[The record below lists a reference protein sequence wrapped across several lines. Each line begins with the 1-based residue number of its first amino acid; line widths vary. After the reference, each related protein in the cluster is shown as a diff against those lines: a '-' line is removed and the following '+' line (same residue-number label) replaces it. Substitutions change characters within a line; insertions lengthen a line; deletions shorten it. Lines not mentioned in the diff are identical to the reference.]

1 MSALTC
7 PTGGCAGT
15 VASDGYCNTC
25 GSKGVA
31 GAPAG
36 APAAPQQHAHSHA
49 HQHQQPAPQ
58 QAAPQSSVAGG
69 NYCPTFGC
77 KGQISTDGY
86 CNTCG
91 SRGVASRPT
100 ATPGASQVGAA
111 VPPSGACSVAGCKG
125 HIASD
130 GYCDTCGAAAAAP
143 STGAGGGGSRLS
155 TIAAPVSPGAST
167 RASGS
172 VRSSAS
178 RRTTSSRRTTRAGIG
193 AGLVTIVPTPMGDPS
208 KAVMT
213 PEKVQSVL
221 GAVPEDERHCA
232 KCGKPVGRSSGD
244 KPGRVEGFCGTC
256 REQFNFITNAPALRA
271 GEMVNGQY
279 EILGPLAHGGL
290 GWIYLGRD
298 KSVSDRWVVLKG
310 MLNANDPDAA
320 AAAAAERQF
329 LAQIE
334 HPSIVNIYNFVTHG
348 GAGYIVMEYVGG
360 ESLNSKLKDRRRANG
375 GKPDPLPITEAIAYI
390 LGVLPAFQY
399 LHDSGLV
406 YNDMKPANIMA
417 VGDNVKLID
426 LGAVMRIDDMQAAIF
441 GTEGFQAPEV
451 ATEGPSV
458 ASDLYTIGRTLA
470 VMTIEFIFHAGRY
483 KESLPTP
490 VEEPLFADWE
500 SYYRFLLKATA
511 PHPDDRFQSADEMA
525 EQLLGVLQE
534 IVALTRGTPVAAA
547 STHFG
552 ADRLTSLLAE
562 AGDTGFLAT
571 EADWRVLPSLKVDP
585 EDPSSNFLAN
595 LPDLEPD
602 RILELIDVAASG
614 GQIQNSREV
623 QLRRARALIE
633 GAGSGARATV
643 AEPILTGIENE
654 DPWEWRVQWLRGLG
668 LLLDGK
674 WVEAADRFSAV
685 WTDLPGERGPKLAVA
700 LAAERAGEFDRAAE
714 IYGRVLATD
723 QTYVSA
729 AFGLARC
736 RYARGDRPGAVDAY
750 QRIPASSA
758 TYYDAQVAATR
769 TLVDSGSQTPPTVEE
784 LSLAAQTVEK
794 IQLDAAER
802 AELATEILE
811 RGLTALESGALPPD
825 GRVRLFKSSLDEES
839 IREGLER
846 SYRDMARYTPDP
858 KRKIEL
864 IDKANRV
871 RPMTM
876 L

>member
-1 MSALTC
+1 
-7 PTGGCAGT
+7 
-15 VASDGYCNTC
+15 V
-25 GSKGVA
+25 
-31 GAPAG
+31 
-36 APAAPQQHAHSHA
+36 
-49 HQHQQPAPQ
+49 
-58 QAAPQSSVAGG
+58 
-69 NYCPTFGC
+69 
-77 KGQISTDGY
+77 I
-86 CNTCG
+86 
-91 SRGVASRPT
+91 
-100 ATPGASQVGAA
+100 
-111 VPPSGACSVAGCKG
+111 
-125 HIASD
+125 
-130 GYCDTCGAAAAAP
+130 
-143 STGAGGGGSRLS
+143 
-155 TIAAPVSPGAST
+155 
-167 RASGS
+167 
-172 VRSSAS
+172 
-178 RRTTSSRRTTRAGIG
+178 
-193 AGLVTIVPTPMGDPS
+193 PTPLGDPS
-208 KAVMT
+208 LAIMS

-221 GAVPEDERHCA
+221 GAVPEDERQCA

-244 KPGRVEGFCGTC
+244 KPGRVEGFCGSC
-256 REQFNFITNAPALRA
+256 REQFNFITNAPTLRA
-271 GEMVNGQY
+271 GEIVNGQY

-360 ESLNSKLKDRRRANG
+360 DSLNSKLKDRRKANG
-375 GKPDPLPITEAIAYI
+375 GKHDPLPVTEAIAYV

-399 LHDSGLV
+399 LHNSGLV

-417 VGDNVKLID
+417 VGNDVKLID
-426 LGAVMRIDDMQAAIF
+426 LGAVMRIDDMSAAIF

-451 ATEGPSV
+451 ATDGPSV

-490 VEEPLFADWE
+490 DVEPLFADWE

-525 EQLLGVLQE
+525 EQLMGVLQE
-534 IVALTRGTPVAAA
+534 IVALTRGTPVATNSA
-547 STHFG
+547 HFG
-552 ADRLTSLLAE
+552 SDRLTALLAD
-562 AGDTGFLAT
+562 AGDNGFLAT

-585 EDPSSNFLAN
+585 EDSAAGFLLN
-595 LPDLEPD
+595 LPDIEPD
-602 RILELIDVAASG
+602 RVLELIDSATAA
-614 GQIQNSREV
+614 GQIENTREV
-623 QLRRARALIE
+623 QLRRARSLIE
-633 GAGSGARATV
+633 GAKSGGRATV
-643 AEPILTGIENE
+643 ADPILKGIENE
-654 DPWEWRVQWLRGLG
+654 DPWDWRVQWLRGLG
-668 LLLDGK
+668 LLLDGR
-674 WVEAADRFSAV
+674 WIEAADRFSQV

-736 RYARGDRPGAVDAY
+736 RYAKGDRPGAVDAY
-750 QRIPASSA
+750 RRIPASSA

-769 TLVDSGSQTPPTVEE
+769 TLVDSGSSIPPTTEE
-784 LSLAAQTVEK
+784 LRVAAETVERM
-794 IQLDAAER
+794 QLDSAER

-811 RGLTALESGALPPD
+811 RGLVALENGTLQPDSKIALFRNQFEE
-825 GRVRLFKSSLDEES
+825 GSL
-839 IREGLER
+839 REGLER
-846 SYRDMARYTPDP
+846 SYRDMARYAPDP
-858 KRKIEL
+858 AHKIEL

-871 RPMTM
+871 RPLTM